1 MNVKGRIERLRALL
15 TEKVVDAV
23 LVTKEENVHYF
34 SGFRG
39 DSTALLVTHERL
51 LLVTD
56 SRYTEQAS
64 AEASLYEIVEQ
75 RDGLYRKV
83 AELAVEAGVV
93 ALGYEGAALV
103 CDQYEKLKEMLGE
116 ISFDT
121 SLALDALRQV
131 KDTDEIALIRRAC
144 AIADEGF
151 AHIIRYIQPGMTEM
165 DVAAELEHYMRTLGS
180 ERPAFQTIIASGVRG
195 SLPHGVASDKVI
207 ARGELVTM
215 DFGAVCA
222 GYHSDITRT
231 ICVGRADARQR
242 EIYDAVLSAQM
253 RALAALR
260 PGVTGI
266 EVDRI
271 ARDSLAEKNFEQY
284 FGHGLGHSLGLE
296 IHEEPRLSKAGK
308 HIMQPNM
315 LITDEPGVYIPRWG
329 GIRIEDTVLI
339 TADGS
344 EPLTRAPKEFIEIC
358 T

>member
-1 MNVKGRIERLRALL
+1 MNMEARIARLRALL

-39 DSTALLVTHERL
+39 DSTALIVTPERL

-56 SRYTEQAS
+56 SRYTEQAA
-64 AEASLYEIVEQ
+64 AEAPSYEIVEQ
-75 RDGLYRKV
+75 KDGLYRCV
-83 AELAVEAGVV
+83 AELAADVGVV
-93 ALGYEGAALV
+93 ALGFEGGWLV
-103 CDQYEKLKEMLGE
+103 YDKVLKLRDLLGE

-121 SLALDALRQV
+121 TLDLDPLRQV
-131 KDTDEIALIRRAC
+131 KDADEIALIRRAC
-144 AIADEGF
+144 RIADEGF
-151 AHIIRYIQPGMTEM
+151 AHIIRVIQPGMTELE
-165 DVAAELEHYMRTLGS
+165 VAAELEHSMRMHGS
-180 ERPAFQTIIASGVRG
+180 ERPAFQTIIASGARG

-207 ARGELVTM
+207 ARGDLVTM
-215 DFGAVCA
+215 DFGAVCG

-231 ICVGRADARQR
+231 ICVGHADARQR
-242 EIYDAVLSAQM
+242 DVYNAVLAAQQ

-271 ARDSLAEKNFEQY
+271 ARDVLAEYDLEQY

-308 HIMQPNM
+308 NMMQPNM
-315 LITDEPGVYIPRWG
+315 LITDEPGVYIPGWG

-339 TADGS
+339 TADGA
-344 EPLTRAPKEFIEIC
+344 EPLTHAPKEFIEIC

>member
-64 AEASLYEIVEQ
+64 GEASLYEVVEQ
-75 RDGLYRKV
+75 RDGLYQKV

-231 ICVGRADARQR
+231 ICVGRADVRQR

-315 LITDEPGVYIPRWG
+315 LITDEPGVYIPGWG

>member
-39 DSTALLVTHERL
+39 DSTALLVTHEQL

-64 AEASLYEIVEQ
+64 TEAALYEIVEQ

-93 ALGYEGAALV
+93 ALGYEGTALV

-131 KDTDEIALIRRAC
+131 KDADEIALIRRAC

-165 DVAAELEHYMRTLGS
+165 EVAAELEHYMRTLGS

-231 ICVGRADARQR
+231 ICVGRADVRQR

-260 PGVTGI
+260 SGVTGI

-315 LITDEPGVYIPRWG
+315 LITDEPGVYIPGWG

>member
-23 LVTKEENVHYF
+23 LVTKEENVRYF

-103 CDQYEKLKEMLGE
+103 CDQYKKLKEMLGE

-131 KDTDEIALIRRAC
+131 KDADEIALIRRAC

-165 DVAAELEHYMRTLGS
+165 EVAAELEHYMRTLGS

-195 SLPHGVASDKVI
+195 SLPHGIASDKVI

-315 LITDEPGVYIPRWG
+315 LITDEPGVYIPGWG

>member
-1 MNVKGRIERLRALL
+1 MNMEARIARLRALL
-15 TEKVVDAV
+15 SENLVDAL

-39 DSTALLVTHERL
+39 DSTALLVTPERL

-56 SRYTEQAS
+56 SRYTEQA
-64 AEASLYEIVEQ
+64 AVQAALYEVVEQ
-75 RDGLYRKV
+75 RDGVYQKV
-83 AELAVEAGVV
+83 AELAADVGVV
-93 ALGYEGAALV
+93 
-103 CDQYEKLKEMLGE
+103 
-116 ISFDT
+116 
-121 SLALDALRQV
+121 SLAFEGGVLVYNHVVKLRGFLGDIPLDTPLNLDSLRQV
-131 KDTDEIALIRRAC
+131 KDGDEIALIRRAC
-144 AIADEGF
+144 KIADAGF
-151 AHIIRYIQPGMTEM
+151 AHIIAYIEPGMTELE
-165 DVAAELEHYMRTLGS
+165 VAAELEHYMRTLGS

-231 ICVGRADARQR
+231 ICVGRADARQS
-242 EIYDAVLSAQM
+242 ELYDAVLTAQQ

-266 EVDRI
+266 EVDRV
-271 ARDSLAEKNFEQY
+271 ARDYLAEHNLNQY

-308 HIMQPNM
+308 DVLQPNM
-315 LITDEPGVYIPRWG
+315 LITDEPGVYIPSWG

-339 TADGS
+339 TVDGA

-358 T
+358 I

>member
-1 MNVKGRIERLRALL
+1 MEARIARLRALL

-39 DSTALLVTHERL
+39 DSTALLVTPERL

-56 SRYTEQAS
+56 SRYTEQAA
-64 AEASLYEIVEQ
+64 AEAPSYEIVEQ
-75 RDGLYRKV
+75 KDGLYRCV
-83 AELAVEAGVV
+83 AELAADVGVV
-93 ALGYEGAALV
+93 ALGFEGGWLV
-103 CDQYEKLKEMLGE
+103 YDKVLKLRDLLGE

-121 SLALDALRQV
+121 TLDLDPLRQV
-131 KDTDEIALIRRAC
+131 KDADEIVLIRRAC
-144 AIADEGF
+144 GIADEGF
-151 AHIIRYIQPGMTEM
+151 AHIIRVIQPGMTELE
-165 DVAAELEHYMRTLGS
+165 VAAELEHHMRMLGS
-180 ERPAFQTIIASGVRG
+180 ERPAFQTIIASGARG

-207 ARGELVTM
+207 ARGDLVTM
-215 DFGAVCA
+215 DFGAVCG

-231 ICVGRADARQR
+231 ICVGHADARQR
-242 EIYDAVLSAQM
+242 DVYNAVLAAQQ
-253 RALAALR
+253 RALAVLR
-260 PGVTGI
+260 SGVTGI

-271 ARDSLAEKNFEQY
+271 ARDVLAEYDLEQY

-308 HIMQPNM
+308 NMMQPNM
-315 LITDEPGVYIPRWG
+315 LITDEPGVYIPGWG

-339 TADGS
+339 TADGA
-344 EPLTRAPKEFIEIC
+344 EPLTHAPKEFIEIC

>member
-131 KDTDEIALIRRAC
+131 KDADEIVLIRRAC

-165 DVAAELEHYMRTLGS
+165 EVAAELEHYMRTLGS

-195 SLPHGVASDKVI
+195 SLPHGIASDKVI

>member
-144 AIADEGF
+144 TIADEGF
-151 AHIIRYIQPGMTEM
+151 AHIIRYIQPGMTELE
-165 DVAAELEHYMRTLGS
+165 VAAELEHYMRTLGS

-315 LITDEPGVYIPRWG
+315 LITDEPGVYIPGWG

>member
-1 MNVKGRIERLRALL
+1 MNMEVRIARLRALL
-15 TEKVVDAV
+15 TEQVVDAA
-23 LVTKEENVHYF
+23 LITKEENVLYF

-56 SRYTEQAS
+56 SRYTEQAA
-64 AEASLYEIVEQ
+64 AEASDYEIVEQ

-83 AELAVEAGVV
+83 AELAEDVGVV
-93 ALGYEGAALV
+93 ALGFEGNALV
-103 CDQYEKLKEMLGE
+103 YDTVVKLRELLGE
-116 ISFDT
+116 ISLDT
-121 SLALDALRQV
+121 ALNLDPLRQV
-131 KDTDEIALIRRAC
+131 KDADEIALIRRAC
-144 AIADEGF
+144 KIADEGF
-151 AHIIRYIQPGMTEM
+151 AHILSYIQPGMTEM
-165 DVAAELEHYMRTLGS
+165 EVAAELEHHMRMLGS
-180 ERPAFQTIIASGVRG
+180 ERPAFQTIIASGIRG
-195 SLPHGVASDKVI
+195 SLPHGVASDKTI
-207 ARGELVTM
+207 ARGDLVTM

-231 ICVGRADARQR
+231 ICVGHADARQR
-242 EIYDAVLSAQM
+242 ELYDAVLTAQK
-253 RALAALR
+253 RALTALR

-266 EVDRI
+266 EVDRV
-271 ARDSLAEKNFEQY
+271 ARDYLAEHNLNQY

-308 HIMQPNM
+308 DVLQPNM
-315 LITDEPGVYIPRWG
+315 LITDEPGVYIPSWG

-344 EPLTRAPKEFIEIC
+344 EALTHASKEFIEIC

>member
-1 MNVKGRIERLRALL
+1 
-15 TEKVVDAV
+15 
-23 LVTKEENVHYF
+23 
-34 SGFRG
+34 
-39 DSTALLVTHERL
+39 
-51 LLVTD
+51 
-56 SRYTEQAS
+56 
-64 AEASLYEIVEQ
+64 
-75 RDGLYRKV
+75 
-83 AELAVEAGVV
+83 
-93 ALGYEGAALV
+93 
-103 CDQYEKLKEMLGE
+103 MLGE

-131 KDTDEIALIRRAC
+131 KDADEIALIRRAC

-165 DVAAELEHYMRTLGS
+165 EVAAELEHYMRTLGS

-195 SLPHGVASDKVI
+195 SLPHGVASDRVI

-266 EVDRI
+266 EVDRV

-315 LITDEPGVYIPRWG
+315 LITDEPGVYIPGWG

>member
-1 MNVKGRIERLRALL
+1 MNVKGRIELLRALL

-64 AEASLYEIVEQ
+64 AEAALYEIVEQ

-131 KDTDEIALIRRAC
+131 KDADEIALIRRAC

-165 DVAAELEHYMRTLGS
+165 EVAAELEHYMRTLGS

-315 LITDEPGVYIPRWG
+315 LITDEPGVYIPGWG

>member
-1 MNVKGRIERLRALL
+1 MNMEARIARLRALL
-15 TEKVVDAV
+15 TEKIVDAV

-51 LLVTD
+51 LLITD
-56 SRYTEQAS
+56 SRYTEQA
-64 AEASLYEIVEQ
+64 AVQAPLYEIVEQ
-75 RDGLYRKV
+75 RDGLYRKA
-83 AELAVEAGVV
+83 AELAEDAGTV
-93 ALGYEGAALV
+93 ALGFEGGALV
-103 CDQYEKLKEMLGE
+103 YDHVVKLRELLGE
-116 ISFDT
+116 ISLDT
-121 SLALDALRQV
+121 PLHLDPLRQV
-131 KDTDEIALIRRAC
+131 KDADELVLIRRAC
-144 AIADEGF
+144 EIADEGF
-151 AHIIRYIQPGMTEM
+151 AHILSYIQPGMTEM
-165 DVAAELEHYMRTLGS
+165 EVAAELEHHMRMLGS

-242 EIYDAVLSAQM
+242 ELYDAVLTAQQ

-266 EVDRI
+266 EVDRV
-271 ARDSLAEKNFEQY
+271 ARDCLADHELDQY

-308 HIMQPNM
+308 DMMQPNM
-315 LITDEPGVYIPRWG
+315 LITDEPGVYIPGWG

-339 TADGS
+339 TADGA
-344 EPLTRAPKEFIEIC
+344 EALTHAPKEFIEIC
-358 T
+358 I

>member
-64 AEASLYEIVEQ
+64 TEASLYEIVEQ

-131 KDTDEIALIRRAC
+131 KDADEIALIRRAC

-165 DVAAELEHYMRTLGS
+165 EVAAELEHYMRTLGS

-215 DFGAVCA
+215 DFGAVCV

-231 ICVGRADARQR
+231 ICVGRADVRQR
-242 EIYDAVLSAQM
+242 EIYGAVLSAQM

-308 HIMQPNM
+308 DVLQPNM
-315 LITDEPGVYIPRWG
+315 LITDEPGVYIPSWG

-344 EPLTRAPKEFIEIC
+344 EALTHASKEFIEIC

>member
-56 SRYTEQAS
+56 SRYMEQAS
-64 AEASLYEIVEQ
+64 TEASLYEIVEQ

-131 KDTDEIALIRRAC
+131 KDADEIALIRRAC

-315 LITDEPGVYIPRWG
+315 LITDEPGVYIPGWG

>member
-1 MNVKGRIERLRALL
+1 MSIENRIERLRALL
-15 TEKVVDAV
+15 TEKIVDGV
-23 LVTKEENVHYF
+23 LITKEENVHYF

-64 AEASLYEIVEQ
+64 SESPAFTIVEQ
-75 RDGLYRKV
+75 RDGLYQKV
-83 AELAVEAGVV
+83 AEMAADAGVV
-93 ALGYEGAALV
+93 SLGFEGSTLV
-103 CDQYEKLKEMLGE
+103 YDHVVKLRELLGE
-116 ISFDT
+116 ISLDT
-121 SLALDALRQV
+121 PLTLDALRRI
-131 KDTDEIALIRRAC
+131 KDVDEIALIRRAC
-144 AIADEGF
+144 RIADEGF
-151 AHIIRYIQPGMTEM
+151 AHIIHYIQPGMTERE
-165 DVAAELEHYMRTLGS
+165 VAAELEHRMRMLGS

-195 SLPHGVASDKVI
+195 SLPHGVASDKLI

-215 DFGAVCA
+215 DFGAVCG

-231 ICVGRADARQR
+231 ICVGHADARQH
-242 EIYDAVLSAQM
+242 EIYDAVRTAQE

-266 EVDRI
+266 EADRV
-271 ARDSLAEKNFEQY
+271 ARDSLAEQDLEKY

-308 HIMQPNM
+308 EVLQPNM
-315 LITDEPGVYIPRWG
+315 LITDEPGVYIPGWG

-339 TADGS
+339 TADGA
-344 EPLTRAPKEFIEIC
+344 EPLTHAPKELIEIC
-358 T
+358 I

>member
-64 AEASLYEIVEQ
+64 TEASLYEIVEQ

-131 KDTDEIALIRRAC
+131 KDADEIALIRRAC

-165 DVAAELEHYMRTLGS
+165 EVAAELEHYMRTLGS

-215 DFGAVCA
+215 DFGAVCV

-231 ICVGRADARQR
+231 ICVGRADVRQR
-242 EIYDAVLSAQM
+242 EIYGAVLSAQM

-315 LITDEPGVYIPRWG
+315 LITDEPGVYIPGWG

>member
-131 KDTDEIALIRRAC
+131 KDADEIALIRRAC

-195 SLPHGVASDKVI
+195 SLPHGIASDKVI

-296 IHEEPRLSKAGK
+296 IHEEPRLSKTGK

-315 LITDEPGVYIPRWG
+315 LITDEPGVYIPGWG

>member
-1 MNVKGRIERLRALL
+1 MNMEARIARLRALL

-39 DSTALLVTHERL
+39 DSTALLVTPERL

-56 SRYTEQAS
+56 SRYTEQAA
-64 AEASLYEIVEQ
+64 AEAPSYEIVEQ
-75 RDGLYRKV
+75 KDGLYRCV
-83 AELAVEAGVV
+83 AELAADVGVV
-93 ALGYEGAALV
+93 ALGFEGGWLV
-103 CDQYEKLKEMLGE
+103 YDKVLKLRDLLGE

-121 SLALDALRQV
+121 TLDLDPLRQV
-131 KDTDEIALIRRAC
+131 KDADEIVLIRRAC
-144 AIADEGF
+144 GIADEGF
-151 AHIIRYIQPGMTEM
+151 AHIIRVIQPGMTELE
-165 DVAAELEHYMRTLGS
+165 VAAELEHHMRMLGS
-180 ERPAFQTIIASGVRG
+180 ERPAFQTIIASGARG

-207 ARGELVTM
+207 ARGDLVTM
-215 DFGAVCA
+215 DFGAVCG

-231 ICVGRADARQR
+231 ICVGHADARQR
-242 EIYDAVLSAQM
+242 DVYNAVLAAQQ
-253 RALAALR
+253 RALAVLR
-260 PGVTGI
+260 SGVTGI

-271 ARDSLAEKNFEQY
+271 ARDVLAEYDLEQY

-308 HIMQPNM
+308 NMMQPNM
-315 LITDEPGVYIPRWG
+315 LITDEPGVYIPGWG

-339 TADGS
+339 TADGA
-344 EPLTRAPKEFIEIC
+344 EPLTHAPKEFIEIC

>member
-1 MNVKGRIERLRALL
+1 MNMEERIARLRALL
-15 TEKVVDAV
+15 TEKIVDAV

-39 DSTALLVTHERL
+39 DNTALLVTAERL

-56 SRYTEQAS
+56 SRYTEQAA
-64 AEASLYEIVEQ
+64 AEVPAYEIVEQ
-75 RDGLYRKV
+75 RDGLYRKL
-83 AELAVEAGVV
+83 AELAAGAGVV
-93 ALGYEGAALV
+93 SLGFEGGALV
-103 CDQYEKLKEMLGE
+103 YDHVEKLRGFLGD
-116 ISFDT
+116 IPLDT
-121 SLALDALRQV
+121 PLHLDQLRQV
-131 KDTDEIALIRRAC
+131 KDADEIALIRRAC
-144 AIADEGF
+144 RIADEAF
-151 AHIIRYIQPGMTEM
+151 VHIIAYIEPGMTELE
-165 DVAAELEHYMRTLGS
+165 VAAELEHHMRTLGS
-180 ERPAFQTIIASGVRG
+180 ERPAFQTIVASGVRG

-231 ICVGRADARQR
+231 ICVGHADARQR
-242 EIYDAVLSAQM
+242 ALYDAVLTAQE

-266 EVDRI
+266 EVDRV
-271 ARDSLAEKNFEQY
+271 ARDVLAGHDLDRY

-308 HIMQPNM
+308 DVLQPNM
-315 LITDEPGVYIPRWG
+315 LITDEPGVYLPGWG

-339 TADGS
+339 TVDGA
-344 EPLTRAPKEFIEIC
+344 EPLTCAQKEFIEIC
-358 T
+358 I

>member
-1 MNVKGRIERLRALL
+1 MNMDGRIERLRALL
-15 TEKVVDAV
+15 TEKIVDAV

-51 LLVTD
+51 VLVTD
-56 SRYTEQAS
+56 SRYTEQAGT
-64 AEASLYEIVEQ
+64 EAPLYEIVEQ
-75 RDGLYRKV
+75 RDGLYKKV
-83 AELAVEAGVV
+83 AELAAEAGIV

-131 KDTDEIALIRRAC
+131 KDADEIALIRRAC

-151 AHIIRYIQPGMTEM
+151 DHIIAYIQPGMTEM
-165 DVAAELEHYMRTLGS
+165 EVAAELEHYMRTLGS

-231 ICVGRADARQR
+231 ICVGRADDRQR
-242 EIYDAVLSAQM
+242 ALYDAVLTAQQ

-271 ARDSLAEKNFEQY
+271 ARDSLAEKDLEQY

-308 HIMQPNM
+308 HTMQPDM
-315 LITDEPGVYIPRWG
+315 LITDEPGVYIPGWG

-339 TADGS
+339 TADGA
-344 EPLTRAPKEFIEIC
+344 EPLTHAPKEFIEIC